1 MNAFEKLSPMD
12 APIINFDV
20 DEEDYLNK
28 HVLALNGLLDY

>member
-12 APIINFDV
+12 APIINIDV
-20 DEEDYLNK
+20 EEYLNK